1 MNKLYYKNIIKGIKK
16 IYLFTDSC
24 LLVLRDEDLEIV
36 DQVKYIIVNS
46 IKEDKVNISINLNQ
60 KIDGKDNYKII
71 CEDKTICHK
80 VAKILQEEVD
90 KITDINN

>member
-1 MNKLYYKNIIKGIKK
+1 M
-16 IYLFTDSC
+16 
-24 LLVLRDEDLEIV
+24 
-36 DQVKYIIVNS
+36 
-46 IKEDKVNISINLNQ
+46 NLNQ

-80 VAKILQEEVD
+80 VSKILQEEVD